1 MVATIKLKLQW
12 LYRTLKISM
21 SLNFYHHRRK
31 LDPIV
36 NNEYYDDE
44 GKTAY
49 MVHTPASLHRT
60 TTISKA
66 LYDSSAHFDSLIP
79 PRSHSPRVDAL
90 NTDSEQGN
98 ESASE
103 GEEGFD
109 SVEEDLEEGPS
120 TPIMSRR
127 GSGSSGQHNNFIY
140 LAQIEWGVRAF
151 KGSKIRFGTGQYSGR
166 EVMVKDL
173 FRQEGWNGR

>member
-1 MVATIKLKLQW
+1 
-12 LYRTLKISM
+12 M
-21 SLNFYHHRRK
+21 SLNFYHRRRK

-36 NNEYYDDE
+36 NNEYYNDE

-49 MVHTPASLHRT
+49 MVHTPVSLHRT

-66 LYDSSAHFDSLIP
+66 LYDSAAQIESLIP
-79 PRSHSPRVDAL
+79 PPSSHSPRV
-90 NTDSEQGN
+90 NTLHIDSEQDN

-103 GEEGFD
+103 DEGGFD
-109 SVEEDLEEGPS
+109 GAGEDLEDPTTS
-120 TPIMSRR
+120 PIMRRR

-140 LAQIEWGVRAF
+140 LAQIDWGVRAF